1 MGNTRFIRTAGLL
14 GMIAGLI
21 EFCGGIATTAFPA
34 LARPTSSSFFSTQIL
49 FAITGVFLLMSVVGL
64 VLSGAAGKSWLGK
77 IGLGLALLGR
87 LLLIPGE
94 LALLVQYETGQAL
107 LGICTPVI
115 GLGMLLCG
123 IAVLREQRWRSWTRF
138 TPFVC
143 GLYTFL
149 IILPAFAITGGPNFL
164 AIAGW
169 GVCWLLFGL
178 ALWTESAE
186 RQIHQP
192 VLRTRS
198 EGL

>member
-1 MGNTRFIRTAGLL
+1 MGNTRFIRTAGIL

-21 EFCGGIATTAFPA
+21 EIVGGIATTAFPVIA
-34 LARPTSSSFFSTQIL
+34 LQTSSSFFYTQIL
-49 FAITGVFLLMSVVGL
+49 FAITGVFFLMSVVGL
-64 VLSGAAGKSWLGK
+64 VLSGAAGNSWLGK
-77 IGLGLALLGR
+77 IGLGIALLGR
-87 LLLIPGE
+87 LLFIPSE
-94 LALLVQYETGQAL
+94 IALLVQHNTGLTL
-107 LGICTPVI
+107 LGISTPVI

-123 IAVLREQRWRSWTRF
+123 IAVLREQRWQSWTKF
-138 TPFVC
+138 TPFLC

-149 IILPAFAITGGPNFL
+149 ILLPSFAITGGPNFL
-164 AIAGW
+164 ALAGW

-198 EGL
+198 